1 MLEYK
6 KVYTKKGQ
14 VQCVTY
20 QHSPLEIKL
29 METHAHMVYDW
40 VTKSPKWFYKMW
52 YGILGS
58 TDPRYPLRELNK
70 RLETQGYNWMN
81 ETSLTLPI
89 PNPSLISTAL
99 ASQFGNSTIELNP
112 RLLGTYDQ
120 DITDAL
126 GIPAFKW
133 YSANVVVDSVHHIH
147 QDNIY
152 KMTGDVKEPAK
163 SEGTPCD
170 DLDNIKVPSVIIKK
184 KSLCKEYQNTEYGK
198 KLMDWGTVNE
208 MNIDHFGYYDT
219 VYSELSKNRRLWEYP
234 TELTGASVNYFFNS
248 VRTEVY
254 L

>member
-6 KVYTKKGQ
+6 KVCTKKGQ

-40 VTKSPKWFYKMW
+40 VTKYPKWFYKMW

-70 RLETQGYNWMN
+70 RLATQGYNWMN

-89 PNPSLISTAL
+89 LNPSLISTAL
-99 ASQFGNSTIELNP
+99 ASQFRNSTIELNP

-126 GIPAFKW
+126 GIPAFDW
-133 YSANVVVDSVHHIH
+133 YSANIVVDRVHHIH
-147 QDNIY
+147 QDNVY
-152 KMTGDVKEPAK
+152 KVTGDIKEPAK
-163 SEGTPCD
+163 SKENLED
-170 DLDNIKVPSVIIKK
+170 NLENIKVPSVVIQK

-198 KLMDWGTVNE
+198 KLMNWSLVNE

-219 VYSELSKNRRLWEYP
+219 FDSVTSRNRRLWNYP
-234 TELTGASVNYFFNS
+234 TELTGSSVNYFFNS
-248 VRTEVY
+248 LRTEVY